1 MIKFEGGDL
10 MDQNDV
16 SLCRVAIV
24 EDHMLQRV
32 RTEELL
38 RGDGSFDIVF
48 SGESAP
54 EFVTWVQSAPAEQR
68 PHLLVLD
75 LMVDRR
81 PSVDVELVERLLAAG
96 LRILVFSALASPVL
110 VRRIVRAGVTGVVGK
125 RDSEADIL
133 AAAKACATGES
144 WVSTELAA
152 VIAGDS
158 GRPQLSI
165 QEERSLVLYASGLT
179 LDQVGAAMNIS
190 RETAKQYLD
199 RIKKKYS
206 SNGVEVRTK
215 LDFGRIAWA
224 DGYLDPEA
232 PSTNER

>member
-1 MIKFEGGDL
+1 MAQSEGR
-10 MDQNDV
+10 
-16 SLCRVAIV
+16 LCRVAIV
-24 EDHMLQRV
+24 EDHVLQRA

-38 RGDGSFDIVF
+38 QSAGSFEVVF

-54 EFVTWVQSAPAEQR
+54 EFEAWVRTAPTGER

-81 PSVDVELVERLLAAG
+81 PSVEVDLVERLLTAG

-125 RDSEADIL
+125 RDSEADVL
-133 AAAKACATGES
+133 AAVRACARGES
-144 WVSTELAA
+144 WMSTELAA

-158 GRPQLSI
+158 TRPQLSI

-179 LDQVGAAMNIS
+179 LDQVGAEMSIS

-199 RIKKKYS
+199 RVKRKYS
-206 SNGVEVRTK
+206 ASGVQVRTK
-215 LDFGRIAWA
+215 LDFGRIAWSE
-224 DGYLDPEA
+224 GYLDPA
-232 PSTNER
+232 DGPATTA

>member
-1 MIKFEGGDL
+1 MIEFEGGDL
-10 MDQNDV
+10 MDHKDV
-16 SLCRVAIV
+16 PLCRVAIV
-24 EDHMLQRV
+24 EDHMLQRL

-38 RGDGSFDIVF
+38 RNDGWFDIVF

-54 EFVTWVQSAPAEQR
+54 EFVTWVQSAPLESR

-81 PSVDVELVERLLAAG
+81 PSVDVDLVERLLAAG

-144 WVSTELAA
+144 WISTELAA
-152 VIAGDS
+152 IIAGDS

-179 LDQVGAAMNIS
+179 LDQVGVAMNIS

-215 LDFGRIAWA
+215 LDFGRIAWS

-232 PSTNER
+232 PPTNVL

>member
-1 MIKFEGGDL
+1 MFEFEGGDL
-10 MDQNDV
+10 MDRSGAQR
-16 SLCRVAIV
+16 CRVAIV
-24 EDHMLQRV
+24 EDHLLQRV
-32 RTEELL
+32 RTEDLL
-38 RGDGSFDIVF
+38 RGDGSFEIVF

-54 EFVTWVQSAPAEQR
+54 EFVDWVRETAIEDR

-81 PSVDVELVERLLAAG
+81 PSVDVELVERLLTAG

-133 AAAKACATGES
+133 AAARATARGEG
-144 WVSTELAA
+144 WMSTELAA
-152 VIAGDS
+152 IIAGDS
-158 GRPQLSI
+158 GRPELSI

-199 RIKKKYS
+199 RVKKKYS
-206 SNGVEVRTK
+206 SAGVEVRTK
-215 LDFGRIAWA
+215 LDFGRIAWT
-224 DGYLDPEA
+224 DGYLDPSA
-232 PSTNER
+232 PTASGD